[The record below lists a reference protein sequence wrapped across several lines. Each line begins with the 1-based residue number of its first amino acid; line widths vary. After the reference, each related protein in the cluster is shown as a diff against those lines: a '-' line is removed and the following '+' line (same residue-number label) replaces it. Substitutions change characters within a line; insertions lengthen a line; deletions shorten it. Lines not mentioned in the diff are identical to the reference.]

1 MKGEHIQK
9 LLDFTFLNFATVVCQ
24 GDLIAVACKGNY
36 RRKPKPMV
44 KKNYLYKEICSS
56 ENMFFYS

>member
-9 LLDFTFLNFATVVCQ
+9 LLDFTFLNFASVACQ

-44 KKNYLYKEICSS
+44 KKKLLI
-56 ENMFFYS
+56 